1 MDEDP
6 GALTPLHPNHVKALR
21 LEAVIAAMPVAVG
34 AFVLETA
41 GVLPRGAV
49 LVPILLL
56 LAWFVIRVPLRRY
69 HARGYHMAAD
79 RLRVVKGML
88 FRSDT
93 TVPLGRVQH
102 IDVTRGPIER
112 YFGLATLVLHTAG
125 THNASIQISGLGEG
139 DALAMRETIRETIAR
154 AGA

>member
-1 MDEDP
+1 MEEGD
-6 GALTPLHPNHVKALR
+6 LTPLHPNHVKALR
-21 LEAVIAAMPVAVG
+21 LEALIAAAPFAVG

-49 LVPILLL
+49 IVPILLL
-56 LAWFVIRVPLRRY
+56 LAWFIIRMPLRRY
-69 HARGYHMAAD
+69 HARGYQMAAD
-79 RLRVVKGML
+79 RLRVVTGML

-102 IDVTRGPIER
+102 IDVTRGPLER

-125 THNASIQISGLGEG
+125 THNASVTLPGLGHA
-139 DALAMRETIRETIAR
+139 DAVAMREDIRAHVKRETM
-154 AGA
+154 

>member
-1 MDEDP
+1 MVED
-6 GALTPLHPNHVKALR
+6 GDLTPLHPNHVKALR
-21 LEAVIAAMPVAVG
+21 LEAVIAAVPFAVG

-41 GVLPRGAV
+41 GALPRGAV
-49 LVPILLL
+49 IVPILLL
-56 LAWFVIRVPLRRY
+56 LAWFIVRMPLRRY
-69 HARGYHMAAD
+69 HARGYQMAAD

-102 IDVTRGPIER
+102 IDVTRGPLER
-112 YFGLATLVLHTAG
+112 YFGLATLALHTAG
-125 THNASIQISGLGEG
+125 THNASIQLSGLGEE
-139 DALAMRETIRETIAR
+139 DALALRETIRETIAR